1 MNVGNNYDL
10 FMNYGARL
18 GTRQYESTEESV
30 EDCSTHI
37 YKLSEYQRKYLVCD
51 SHEMDHVMGE
61 TYVSVEWLRGSNVGI
76 VRAVLIINRI
86 LKHEKILTRQELDA
100 CSTRLRHRKIWRAL
114 QHCPTDMAG
123 MIGRLVIA

>member
-1 MNVGNNYDL
+1 
-10 FMNYGARL
+10 MNYGARL

-100 CSTRLRHRKIWRAL
+100 CSTRLRHQEYGAL
-114 QHCPTDMAG
+114 YNIVRPNMAG